1 MSRAWLPVRGA
12 PTLGGMNA
20 SRITLITGGSRGIG
34 RSAAL
39 ALADAG
45 SDVVITYRS
54 EADAAAAVVA
64 DVASR
69 GRTAVALQLD
79 TSDPDSFPAFAERL
93 RDALSETWGRDGF
106 DALVNNAGFAGVT
119 TLGAIDRATIDALVA
134 VHFTGVV
141 LLTQQLAPVLV
152 DGGAILNVS
161 TGLTRFIANPT
172 ASVYSAMKGA
182 IEVWTKYLAQELGPR
197 GIRVNA
203 IAPGATA
210 TDFSGGAVRDNARLR
225 AALDATV
232 ALGRVGEPDDIGA
245 TVAGILDPR
254 MSWVTG
260 QRIEASG
267 GQRL

>member
-1 MSRAWLPVRGA
+1 
-12 PTLGGMNA
+12 MNE
-20 SRITLITGGSRGIG
+20 RITLITGGSRGIG

-39 ALADAG
+39 ALAEAG
-45 SDVVITYRS
+45 SDVVLTYRA
-54 EADAAAAVVA
+54 EADAAAAVV
-64 DVASR
+64 DEVASR

-79 TSDPDSFPAFAERL
+79 TSEPDGFPAFVDRL
-93 RDALSETWGRDGF
+93 RSVLRETWGRDDV
-106 DALVNNAGFAGVT
+106 DALVNNAGFSGST
-119 TLGAIDRATIDALVA
+119 TLATVDRATIDALVA

-141 LLTQQLAPVLV
+141 LLTQQLAPLLA

-172 ASVYSAMKGA
+172 ASVYASMKGA
-182 IEVWTKYLAQELGPR
+182 IEVWTRYLAEELGPR

-210 TDFSGGAVRDNARLR
+210 TDFSGGVVRDNPQMR
-225 AALDATV
+225 AHIGETV

-245 TVAGILDPR
+245 AMAGILDPR
-254 MSWVTG
+254 MAWVTG